1 MFNGPSWSWPLPL
14 SHGEMRNAIN
24 SNDPRQML
32 VGCFANS
39 LRQSN
44 YDFRRHPAFADY
56 CSGLLASP
64 KCPLQDH
71 HQRELEGLIAPRPLP
86 GFDDHTLCWYSP
98 EQLDAVVRQRRVEA
112 KRKAELK
119 AEQEMAELKAACA
132 RAGIEVE
139 QIGSGLNSRLRPL

>member
-1 MFNGPSWSWPLPL
+1 
-14 SHGEMRNAIN
+14 
-24 SNDPRQML
+24 
-32 VGCFANS
+32 

-44 YDFRRHPAFADY
+44 YDFRRHPPFAGY

-86 GFDDHTLCWYSP
+86 GFDDHTLCWYPP

-112 KRKAELK
+112 RRKAELEAAKDK
-119 AEQEMAELKAACA
+119 AEVEANLAMVAELHRTWAAA
-132 RAGIEVE
+132 KH
-139 QIGSGLNSRLRPL
+139 